1 MATRSDESEITVVGA
16 PRTLV
21 RDVYHRFLVVRWPV
35 AIGAIVVSYLG
46 LNTLF
51 AAAYYVSGGVANA
64 RPGSLFDVF
73 CFSVQTMGTIGYGA
87 MYPTTAASNTIVVV
101 ESVTSLLVTA
111 LATGLVFAK
120 FSRSTARVA
129 FSNSAVIGPM
139 EGVPTLMVRVGNER
153 GNAILEATLRITM
166 TRTEKTKEG
175 MTFYKL
181 YDLRLVRERS
191 PMMRRSWTVLH
202 RIDDGSPLLGGT
214 PETVE
219 RDEIE
224 LVVTLAGV
232 DDTSMQPVHARKR
245 YRGSDILWGARH
257 ADILSEGANGSIIL
271 DVRRFH
277 DVVPTEPMDGF
288 PYRLSAPAL
297 RRD

>member
-1 MATRSDESEITVVGA
+1 MATPTDDSEITVVGA
-16 PRTLV
+16 PRALL
-21 RDVYHRFLVVRWPV
+21 RDVYHEFLVARWPT

-46 LNTLF
+46 LNVLF
-51 AAAYYVSGGVANA
+51 ATAYYVAGGVANA

-87 MYPTTAASNTIVVV
+87 MYPTTTASNTIVVV

-129 FSNSAVIGPM
+129 FSKNAVIGPM
-139 EGVPTLMVRVGNER
+139 DGVPMLMVRVGNER
-153 GNAILEATLRITM
+153 GNAILEATLRVTM

-175 MTFYKL
+175 VTFYKL
-181 YDLRLVRERS
+181 YDLRLLRERS
-191 PMMRRSWTVLH
+191 PMMRRSWTAMH
-202 RIDDGSPLLGGT
+202 RLDETSPLYGAT
-214 PETVE
+214 PETIE
-219 RDEIE
+219 REEIE
-224 LVVTLAGV
+224 LIVTLAGM
-232 DDTSMQPVHARKR
+232 DDASMQPVHARKR

-257 ADILSEGANGSIIL
+257 ADVLGEQADGSLVL

-277 DVVPTEPMDGF
+277 DVVPTEPVEGF
-288 PYRLSAPAL
+288 PYRFSGPEL